1 MTPEQRKKD
10 TQAAA
15 LLASATIAGGF
26 LLYWVLQ
33 VQAVREMLA
42 LAYGG

>member
-1 MTPEQRKKD
+1 MTPEQRKRD

-15 LLASATIAGGF
+15 LLASTAIAGGF
-26 LLYWVLQ
+26 LLYWLIQ